1 MKTEEALHEL
11 RIVRHADSFTNLTF
25 FHEHTGELGIFRGKK
40 MKMSYK
46 LDF

>member
-11 RIVRHADSFTNLTF
+11 RITNLTF